1 MVLKNLVRYIINKY
15 LKEYIEELDY
25 AKVTLDLKNGHV
37 SLEKLHLKP
46 EALTDLSLPVTV
58 ATGLIDKL
66 TLVIPWKNLYSMPTK
81 VHINGFYMLIVPKNE
96 VRRDLTEYYDEKMQR
111 VQRKVDNL
119 RKAASCNKKLD
130 EKDTTFLER
139 MRLQIMQNLEIT
151 VENLHISYET
161 ISTTKLGHPFSFGIT
176 LHHLEMTTTTNRQP
190 IGRTKENSLVIFKMK
205 QINSLSLYWNT
216 QCKSR
221 IDMSFDDVVED
232 LKCKIA
238 TNNYIPNIDEMNYI
252 LYPINLSIDLIM
264 TLQPGEYNF
273 ERPAYDVDVHIEKLS
288 LNINPKQFSDL
299 LDFIKFQNYSKIYD
313 RCREYR
319 EFQQTLNTTKLTLEQ
334 EERLKY
340 LELKLDVFNLAY
352 IQYSAE
358 MEANPNLI
366 PKEVSH
372 QHNHHRHHNYNHY
385 HHHHYHRRHSIKT
398 NRLATSPVTT
408 VNNHKWWNSWW
419 KTTKA
424 HSKEVDHRKSSTSS
438 STTTGGDFFSDD
450 SPNMNFEI
458 KVKNLALNLSLPKTN
473 NNSKM
478 VQSLENET
486 LCPIEII
493 DARIDFKRRA
503 ISSNIL
509 FKVDL
514 QSFSLFGM
522 QTDNNHRPPLVM
534 AASVSS
540 LPLIHIELELSA
552 IDKKS
557 DYRLFLVL
565 EPIKI
570 TYDAPTINKIVE
582 CFDPNNDKLSS
593 TLPEI
598 KRRTTEEMEQDF
610 SGEKIF
616 DMTIQLKGISLILPE
631 NGILQKQS
639 NVAHIDLDSLV
650 LKSCLDNDKDDANSV
665 FKEEAQQLR
674 FYRKYKL
681 RLHNLQI
688 IYSQSDSVQFH
699 ILRKMSWLDINFYK
713 CIYSDD
719 AYLTDWRISI
729 RTVKMTQI
737 ELSKAI
743 LIQLIHHLKSVPL
756 LSSNMMETLLR
767 INLYFIIFPPYTTFE
782 IDILVEKCYLLLA
795 QHHASINTDIHCH
808 ILKLR
813 DNNNNEK
820 DITISLNNLSMS
832 HQNNSEIKQHS
843 SWRFYQNPCIELS
856 YNNDLSNNL

>member
-25 AKVTLDLKNGHV
+25 GKVKLDLKNGHV

-66 TLVIPWKNLYSMPTK
+66 TLVIPWKNLYSIPTK
-81 VHINGFYMLIVPKNE
+81 VHIDGFYMLIVPKNE

-119 RKAASCNKKLD
+119 RKAASSNKKLD

-221 IDMSFDDVVED
+221 VDMSFDDVVED

-238 TNNYIPNIDEMNYI
+238 TNNYMPNTDEMNYI
-252 LYPINLSIDLIM
+252 LYPTNLSIDLIM

-273 ERPAYDVDVHIEKLS
+273 ERPAYDVDIHIEKLS
-288 LNINPKQFSDL
+288 LNIDPKQFSDL

-352 IQYSAE
+352 IQYSVE
-358 MEANPNLI
+358 METNPNLI
-366 PKEVSH
+366 TKEVSH
-372 QHNHHRHHNYNHY
+372 QHKHHRHHNYNHY
-385 HHHHYHRRHSIKT
+385 YHHHYHRRHSIKT

-424 HSKEVDHRKSSTSS
+424 HPKEVEHRKSSTSS
-438 STTTGGDFFSDD
+438 STTTDGDFFSDD

-458 KVKNLALNLSLPKTN
+458 KVKNLALNLSLPKAN
-473 NNSKM
+473 KNSKM

-486 LCPIEII
+486 LCPIEIV

-522 QTDNNHRPPLVM
+522 QTDNNHRPSLVM
-534 AASVSS
+534 AASASS

-552 IDKKS
+552 VDKKS

-565 EPIKI
+565 EPLKI

-593 TLPEI
+593 TLPEL
-598 KRRTTEEMEQDF
+598 KRRTIEEMKQDF
-610 SGEKIF
+610 NREKIF
-616 DMTIQLKGISLILPE
+616 DMTIQLNGISLILPE
-631 NGILQKQS
+631 SGILHKHS
-639 NVAHIDLDSLV
+639 NMAHIDLDSLV
-650 LKSCLDNDKDDANSV
+650 LKSCLDNDKDDINSV
-665 FKEEAQQLR
+665 SKEEAQQLR
-674 FYRKYKL
+674 FYTKYKL

-688 IYSQSDSVQFH
+688 IYSQSDSVQLQL
-699 ILRKMSWLDINFYK
+699 LRKMSWLDIHFYK

-719 AYLTDWRISI
+719 VYLTDWRISI
-729 RTVKMTQI
+729 RAVKMTQI

-756 LSSNMMETLLR
+756 LSSNMMETLRR
-767 INLYFIIFPPYTTFE
+767 INLYFIIFPSYTTFE

-795 QHHASINTDIHCH
+795 QYHTSINTDIHCH

-832 HQNNSEIKQHS
+832 HQHNSEIKQHS
-843 SWRFYQNPCIELS
+843 SWLFYQNQCIELN